1 MLPKMTWGHED
12 RKLRRRL
19 PVSYGIFRCQSA
31 EWHPGDGWCPQ
42 STCRG
47 LMLTLNIPRTRHPP
61 RGGYSHKV
69 ALKTRKPL
77 FSPIVAR
84 KITKNSCSSNYKWM
98 DWWIFDLSNWLLS
111 KLLSLLFFF
120 ILSLPHDYYCI
131 VLYYYLICNSTSGKI
146 FSPAA
151 PRGAHQR
158 AIYFPAM
165 SAALQMSVKPQPSTM
180 VTHTLLCVLLS
191 LATARVQ
198 GLDTVE
204 TEDGDP
210 RVGWAVEVSTGHREI
225 INLDSP

>member
-1 MLPKMTWGHED
+1 MTWGHDD
-12 RKLRRRL
+12 RKLRSMVYFVATL
-19 PVSYGIFRCQSA
+19 AGLCA
-31 EWHPGDGWCPQ
+31 EWHHGDGWWPQ

-111 KLLSLLFFF
+111 KLLSLLFFS
-120 ILSLPHDYYCI
+120 ILSLPHDYYW
-131 VLYYYLICNSTSGKI
+131 ICNSTFGEI